1 MPKYV
6 EQTVGERDSSLE
18 ARARQLPPEL
28 AEEYSDQPKPCTPVQ
43 SSRKF
48 RAVFGTTSKRSCMT
62 IRPLSSPAGRGR

>member
-28 AEEYSDQPKPCTPVQ
+28 AEEYSDQQK
-43 SSRKF
+43 SEF
-48 RAVFGTTSKRSCMT
+48 RVWALG
-62 IRPLSSPAGRGR
+62 P